1 MNIWEAFLLAA
12 AFTLVCAGYVGKKVI
27 KIDLSGL
34 LPKNWKRAKRRRLLA
49 ERRTPLQGAG
59 LRDDIKK
66 SFENVLLP
74 LGRAD
79 KGLLPAR
86 MDKTFRRNTE
96 RQLELL
102 KQRKLCREIRLAD
115 VVPVPKNDFKRW
127 NDDGREWRESIL
139 QCCALERFASSGG
152 EKLIQETYHK
162 KAYARILQSRHVRNA
177 DRVGKK
183 ENYYADRIKVICP
196 SCGAEVELNSQQ
208 TVCPYCGGVMQS
220 DFYDWQ
226 TEAFEVY
233 EEIGEDLQRA
243 LYLLASSMI
252 LFICVFLCLWLI
264 PDIQVSLAV
273 GFGVAIVVL
282 ASILIMISRKT
293 AKQEKLPEEIV
304 RYSENYLRSCI
315 NESLYQKISDTD
327 LMEYIV
333 GSIILKKVVNTEKTT
348 QITARVY
355 ISETYL
361 PEGKKPYTKKHKRI
375 LTLQRARYPQ
385 RRKSDG
391 SFFTE
396 KDCPS
401 CGANFIPDANHCCS
415 FCGYSLQVNNTKW
428 IVKTDGQ

>member
-183 ENYYADRIKVICP
+183 ENYYADRIKILF
-196 SCGAEVELNSQQ
+196 GVELGLQPQLMRQDAVYAKSYDFDFIIGSSHL
-208 TVCPYCGGVMQS
+208 CRGRDPYYPSFYEGRTEEQAYMEYFESVLENIKKHSNFDVYGHLDYVVRYGPNKDRNYSYVKYRDILDEILKALLDREKGIEVNTGGLKEGLRELHPCK
-220 DFYDWQ
+220 D
-226 TEAFEVY
+226 
-233 EEIGEDLQRA
+233 
-243 LYLLASSMI
+243 I
-252 LFICVFLCLWLI
+252 LKRYREL
-264 PDIQVSLAV
+264 
-273 GFGVAIVVL
+273 GG
-282 ASILIMISRKT
+282 
-293 AKQEKLPEEIV
+293 EIV
-304 RYSENYLRSCI
+304 
-315 NESLYQKISDTD
+315 T
-327 LMEYIV
+327 V
-333 GSIILKKVVNTEKTT
+333 GSDSHDTGHIAAHFHRAAEILLECGF
-348 QITARVY
+348 RY
-355 ISETYL
+355 
-361 PEGKKPYTKKHKRI
+361 YTVFEKRI
-375 LTLQRARYPQ
+375 P
-385 RRKSDG
+385 
-391 SFFTE
+391 E
-396 KDCPS
+396 
-401 CGANFIPDANHCCS
+401 
-415 FCGYSLQVNNTKW
+415 FCR
-428 IVKTDGQ
+428 I

>member
-27 KIDLSGL
+27 GIDLSGL
-34 LPKNWKRAKRRRLLA
+34 LPKNWKRAKRKRLLA

-59 LRDDIKK
+59 LRDNIKK

-162 KAYARILQSRHVRNA
+162 KAL
-177 DRVGKK
+177 
-183 ENYYADRIKVICP
+183 
-196 SCGAEVELNSQQ
+196 
-208 TVCPYCGGVMQS
+208 MQS

-327 LMEYIV
+327 LMEYSV